1 MISRQHLT
9 FFFLGQ
15 DVKNEAETYMLK
27 ELSFLKWQEKAAQLA
42 YEDSSDKMDGLK
54 GNIASLEE
62 NLKNER

>member
-1 MISRQHLT
+1 
-9 FFFLGQ
+9 
-15 DVKNEAETYMLK
+15 MLK